1 MTIVFLL
8 GAGGS
13 AVATLTYHHGGW
25 WTSMLAATVL
35 GLIVLAVF
43 ATEFRRG
50 RQR

>member
-25 WTSMLAATVL
+25 WTSMLAGGIL
-35 GLIVLAVF
+35 GLIVLAIF
-43 ATEFRRG
+43 ATERRA
-50 RQR
+50 